1 MQSEI
6 DTIKQRLYIDNRVQN
21 FKPFA
26 GSNADASSEDMAR
39 EINGFFASVEENTSR
54 RFSIRKINHR
64 LHILDGDSVCYS
76 PPNFLQL
83 PNRAALQTLVDAFNA
98 KNSRCIDASVDFEA
112 KYRGKRT
119 RKNP

>member
-1 MQSEI
+1 MSI
-6 DTIKQRLYIDNRVQN
+6 
-21 FKPFA
+21 
-26 GSNADASSEDMAR
+26 
-39 EINGFFASVEENTSR
+39 
-54 RFSIRKINHR
+54 RFSIRKINQR
-64 LHILDGDSVCYS
+64 LYIMDGDTVCYS

-98 KNSRCIDASVDFEA
+98 KNSRSIDAIVEFEA

>member
-6 DTIKQRLYIDNRVQN
+6 DILKQRLYVDNRVQN
-21 FKPFA
+21 FKSFA
-26 GSNADASSEDMAR
+26 GSSADASSEDMAR
-39 EINGFFASVEENTSR
+39 EVNKFFASIAENTPR
-54 RFSIRKINHR
+54 RFSMRKINHR
-64 LHILDGDSVCYS
+64 LHIMDGDAVCYS

-83 PNRAALQTLVDAFNA
+83 PNRTALQSLVDAFNA
-98 KNSRCIDASVDFEA
+98 KNSRCIDAIVDFEA